1 MWLQDMRDGTA
12 LVVSNQERQAIRGT
26 SPGST
31 EERELGWLGWSL
43 LRDISADGTK
53 IVFDEEA
60 DGGGPN
66 YTAFMRDTDGS
77 PPVRISDGVALAISP
92 DNQWVITRS
101 AQGGPLRLVPTGAG
115 DARQLTHD
123 KVSYTDVRYFSDRK
137 RLLATGIEPGH
148 SARDYLIDVATGD
161 SKPLTAE
168 GLVGADLSPDERQ
181 IVVYQPDN
189 KLGVWEIGGTAVTPR
204 NEVTC
209 LLSSIHFGTR

>member
-115 DARQLTHD
+115 DAPNLPTIR
-123 KVSYTDVRYFSDRK
+123 S
-137 RLLATGIEPGH
+137 ATRMFVTSRME
-148 SARDYLIDVATGD
+148 SACWRPASNRAIARAIT
-161 SKPLTAE
+161 
-168 GLVGADLSPDERQ
+168 
-181 IVVYQPDN
+181 
-189 KLGVWEIGGTAVTPR
+189 
-204 NEVTC
+204 
-209 LLSSIHFGTR
+209 